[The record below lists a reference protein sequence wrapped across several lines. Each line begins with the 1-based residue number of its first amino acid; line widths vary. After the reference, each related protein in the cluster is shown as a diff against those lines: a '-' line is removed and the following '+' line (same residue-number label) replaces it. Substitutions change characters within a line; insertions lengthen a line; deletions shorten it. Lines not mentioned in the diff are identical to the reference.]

1 MVAPLAP
8 SKFTLFVL
16 ADQDTILSPKKIDSG
31 YTKYNWVPSLYLSN
45 PFIPNPQFRADRS
58 MEYTLKRVNPLTECV
73 VNDLYY
79 IDVSNAVV
87 VAVPKAFTPNRDN
100 LNDVLKIEY
109 GAGLKTFNYFR
120 IFNRFGKI
128 IFQTN
133 QLTNSWDGKFNGI
146 DQEMDAYTY
155 LIDYITY
162 KEEHITKTGS
172 FLLIR

>member
-1 MVAPLAP
+1 M
-8 SKFTLFVL
+8 SS
-16 ADQDTILSPKKIDSG
+16 I
-31 YTKYNWVPSLYLSN
+31 
-45 PFIPNPQFRADRS
+45 
-58 MEYTLKRVNPLTECV
+58 EYTLKRTDPVTECYI
-73 VNDLYY
+73 NDLYY
-79 IDVSNAVV
+79 IDVSTAIVV
-87 VAVPKAFTPNRDN
+87 SIPKAFTPNRDN

-133 QLTNSWDGKFNGI
+133 RLTDTWDGKFNGI

-162 KEEHITKTGS
+162 KDEHITKTGS
-172 FLLIR
+172 FLLLR